1 MERSSSELVEESLS
15 PLKRIEATAEEKIHD
30 RQIEKLQKD
39 YPHLDNLMCSVLL
52 KCPQELLAQLVSDPS
67 MWVVPDATSTSLSGM
82 VSVSDPPTSPRSVLE
97 GN

>member
-1 MERSSSELVEESLS
+1 MERSDTMEPELQ

-52 KCPQELLAQLVSDPS
+52 KCPTELLAKLVADPS
-67 MWVVPDATSTSLSGM
+67 MWVIPEASSVSVSGM
-82 VSVSDPPTSPRSVLE
+82 VSVSDPEPTSPRSVLS
-97 GN
+97 